1 LALATLWP
9 AYCHVGDRDA
19 VDPTLMDK
27 RWQMVLDCLGAE
39 PPFSQ
44 STLYNF
50 RMRRSAHN
58 LDHSIYR
65 AL

>member
-1 LALATLWP
+1 
-9 AYCHVGDRDA
+9 
-19 VDPTLMDK
+19 MDK

-58 LDHSIYR
+58 LDRSISR